1 MVSTGETALG
11 ILYCDLS
18 GEEMRQFHLYPSHR
32 SDEAWACFTV
42 WELFSWAYQWSI
54 FHWNCDDCV
63 H

>member
-1 MVSTGETALG
+1 
-11 ILYCDLS
+11 LS